1 MSGVCA
7 RFLRGMIF
15 SGTLAAALALPLLD
29 LAWAGENRWGFGTD
43 LGFWS
48 GTTDGTVFA
57 LGFNLDYYLDRSFSF
72 GPMMVLAPTGD
83 LTQIAFAGVA
93 KYHVRLNNDVNLVPF
108 AGIGLVHADL
118 DRGTGPNRIDRND
131 TSHFIPL
138 GLSAEFQA
146 TRNIAL
152 ATTLMVNLHHITL
165 SPPVPT
171 DNTSVAVMFG
181 IRFGP

>member
-1 MSGVCA
+1 MSGV
-7 RFLRGMIF
+7 RDKLSQVVLSGMVAAV
-15 SGTLAAALALPLLD
+15 LASSMFD
-29 LAWAGENRWGFGTD
+29 LARADENHWGFGTD

-72 GPMMVLAPTGD
+72 GPMMLLAPTGD

-93 KYHVRLNNDVNLVPF
+93 KYHLRLHNGINLVPF

-118 DRGTGPNRIDRND
+118 DRGAGPNRIDRND

-138 GLSAEFQA
+138 GLSAEYQA
-146 TRNIAL
+146 SRNIAL

-165 SPPVPT
+165 SPPVPN

>member
-1 MSGVCA
+1 MGGVSARRRKVALSGLV
-7 RFLRGMIF
+7 
-15 SGTLAAALALPLLD
+15 AALLALPPLG
-29 LAWAGENRWGFGTD
+29 LAQADENRWGFGTD

-72 GPMMVLAPTGD
+72 GPMMLLAPTGD

-93 KYHVRLNNDVNLVPF
+93 KYHLRLNNGINFVPF

-118 DRGTGPNRIDRND
+118 DRGVGPNRIDRND

-138 GLSAEFQA
+138 GLSAEYQA

-152 ATTLMVNLHHITL
+152 ATTLMINLHHITL
-165 SPPVPT
+165 SPPVPN